1 MKYLISL
8 VLLSCATVAHAD
20 LKQFGQSRE
29 NTSYYDASTVKRS
42 GTKVSVWTLTEFR
55 QREKAGFLSTRSHKE
70 IDCKNQQERTIQYM
84 AYAENK
90 GQGQVVGEINE
101 PNSWQDIASGTRN
114 SRLLLMV
121 CGN

>member
-8 VLLSCATVAHAD
+8 LLLTSAAGAHAD

-29 NTSYYDASTVKRS
+29 NTSYYEAATVKRS
-42 GTKVSVWTLTEFR
+42 GSKVSVWTLTEFR

-101 PNSWQDIASGTRN
+101 PNSWQDIAPGTRN

-121 CGN
+121 CEH

>member
-8 VLLSCATVAHAD
+8 LLLSSAASAHAD

-29 NTSYYDASTVKRS
+29 NTSYYEAATVKRS

-101 PNSWQDIASGTRN
+101 SNSWQDIAPGTRN

-121 CGN
+121 CEH

>member
-1 MKYLISL
+1 MKFITFL
-8 VLLSCATVAHAD
+8 VLLFSAMAANAQ

-29 NTSYYDASTVKRS
+29 NTSYYEASTVKRS
-42 GTKVSVWTLTEFR
+42 GNKVSVWTLTEYR

-70 IDCKNQQERTIQYM
+70 IDCKNDQERTLQFM

-90 GQGQVVGEINE
+90 GQGQVVGDVSE
-101 PNSWQDIASGTRN
+101 PNAWQDIVPGTRN

-121 CGN
+121 CGG